1 MKKGNVKALAVIAMA
16 AASMAAL
23 TGCGS
28 SAGGKNGKVI
38 VYNWG
43 EYIDPDTIKMFEEET
58 GIEVVY
64 DEFETNEIMYP
75 KVESGAAEYDVVC
88 PSDYMIDKMIQ
99 NGLLQELNYDNI
111 PNAKKNIGAQYY
123 EQANDFDPGNK
134 YAVPYCWGTVGI
146 LYNKTMVDEPITSWA
161 QLWDE
166 KYADNILMQDSV
178 RDAFMVAEKL
188 NGFSMNTVNPTEL
201 ETAKN
206 ALIEQKPL
214 VQAYVIDQ
222 VRDKMI
228 GGEAA
233 IGVIYSGE
241 AIYTQR
247 ENPDLEYVIPEEG
260 TNVWIDCWCILKDAP
275 NKENAE
281 KFIDFMC
288 RGDIAEKNFEY
299 ITYSTPNDAARELIE
314 DEEIKNSTIAFPDLS
329 QYNNL
334 ETFVYLGED
343 GDALYN
349 ELWKEVKSN

>member
-28 SAGGKNGKVI
+28 SAGGENGKVI

-146 LYNKTMVDEPITSWA
+146 LYNKTMVDEPITSWT

-188 NGFSMNTVNPTEL
+188 NGFSMNTVDPTEL

>member
-1 MKKGNVKALAVIAMA
+1 
-16 AASMAAL
+16 AS
-23 TGCGS
+23 S
-28 SAGGKNGKVI
+28 
-38 VYNWG
+38 
-43 EYIDPDTIKMFEEET
+43 
-58 GIEVVY
+58 
-64 DEFETNEIMYP
+64 
-75 KVESGAAEYDVVC
+75 YDVVC
-88 PSDYMIDKMIQ
+88 PSDYMISKMIA
-99 NGLLQELNYDNI
+99 NDMLAEINFDNI

-123 EQANDFDPGNK
+123 EQSKGFDPENK

-146 LYNKTMVDEPITSWA
+146 LYNKTMVEEPITSWA

-188 NGFSMNTVNPTEL
+188 NGFSMNTTDPQEL

-206 ALIEQKPL
+206 SLIEQKPL

-228 GGEAA
+228 GNEAA

-260 TNVWIDCWCILKDAP
+260 TNVWIDSWVILKDAP

-288 RGDIAEKNFEY
+288 RGDIAVKNFEY

-314 DEEIKNSTIAFPDLS
+314 DEEIRNSEIAFPDLS
-329 QYNNL
+329 KYNNL

-343 GDALYN
+343 GDTLYN